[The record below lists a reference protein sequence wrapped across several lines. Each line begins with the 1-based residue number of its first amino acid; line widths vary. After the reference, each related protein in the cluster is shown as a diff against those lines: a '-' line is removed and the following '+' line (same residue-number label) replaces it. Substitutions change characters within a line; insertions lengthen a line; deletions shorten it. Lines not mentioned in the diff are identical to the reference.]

1 VLYDRRVSVGGTATK
16 ALPDD
21 RVLLL
26 PAPVA
31 VDDWQGTQLGA
42 TFWGRTLS
50 STEPGW
56 GIAEADQ
63 PGVVAGVYRDE
74 KPPMGIEVISDAIG
88 LPVLA
93 NADLSL
99 SAKVL

>member
-1 VLYDRRVSVGGTATK
+1 VSGVTTK

-31 VDDWQGTQLGA
+31 EDDWMGTQLGA

-50 STEPGW
+50 SLEAGW

-63 PGVVAGVYRDE
+63 PGVVAGVYRNE
-74 KPPMGIEVISDAIG
+74 KPPMGIEVLSDAIG
-88 LPVLA
+88 EPVLA
-93 NADLSL
+93 NAALSL